1 MIGDKNNLVFQFIID
16 YKLNHDGCS
25 PSVKEIADAVYV
37 SEQTVSNTLRELEKQ
52 GKLKL
57 NIGVSRAI
65 EVLPSFMAYYAG

>member
-1 MIGDKNNLVFQFIID
+1 MIGDRNNLVVQFIID

-25 PSVKEIADAVYV
+25 PSLKEIADAVYV
-37 SEQTVSNTLRELEKQ
+37 SEQTVSNTLRELERH

-65 EVLPSFMAYYAG
+65 EVLPSFMAYYNG